1 MNELSFKVYIFI
13 WKVIF
18 CLSNFTPFDIPQRF
32 WNLQARR
39 GGGRCGDA
47 RRLDARILID
57 AHRHPHL
64 STQDE
69 LLGVEAGGGAI
80 TLGPT
85 AAADAAAFAFDALW
99 YETQATVRCEWRVR
113 REGTAAA
120 RACHH
125 LSPFLFPAFHALRA
139 ACAHL

>member
-1 MNELSFKVYIFI
+1 MSA
-13 WKVIF
+13 
-18 CLSNFTPFDIPQRF
+18 QRQLITLQFGAAANWAGAHF

-69 LLGVEAGGGAI
+69 LLGVEAGGGAL